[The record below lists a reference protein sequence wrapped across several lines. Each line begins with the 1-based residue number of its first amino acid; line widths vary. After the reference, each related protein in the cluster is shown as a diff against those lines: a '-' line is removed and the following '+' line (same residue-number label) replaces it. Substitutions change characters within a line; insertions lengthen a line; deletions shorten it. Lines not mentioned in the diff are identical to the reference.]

1 MARVLR
7 SRRAAVGV
15 AFLGVLALLGIFAE
29 WIAAPA
35 PLIATGPFEVLPAVV
50 HHDRFVGLPESA
62 AAALYKDRDVLWP
75 LVHAGPTT
83 PTSVGPHAGLSRAH
97 PLGTDGLGRDVFA
110 RLVYGARTALGLSL
124 GAILLSIALGVA
136 LGGLAGLRGGFW
148 NDRLMRLVETVDTF
162 PAIIV
167 VALVR
172 AMEHTPSAL
181 SLVLAVAIVRWAEV
195 ARLVRAE
202 VLRASTEGYVLA
214 ARALGASPI
223 RIFYT
228 HILRNAA
235 GPILTSAVFGVASV
249 VLLEAA
255 ISFLAMGAPTPD
267 ASWGE
272 TLAQGASLWM
282 LPTGAEDGARA
293 DAAALR
299 LLLAPAFFLLITIV
313 GSYLVAESLR
323 NAMEPRTAR
332 GTPPRAARRDPDA
345 PFTLRNPRKPR
356 AAAPPHP

>member
-1 MARVLR
+1 VTHVRVILARVLR
-7 SRRAAVGV
+7 SRRAAVGISM
-15 AFLGVLALLGIFAE
+15 LGVLALLGVFAE

-35 PLIATGPFEVLPAVV
+35 PIVALGPLEVLPAVV
-50 HHDRFVGLPESA
+50 HHERFDDLPESTA
-62 AAALYKDRDVLWP
+62 EALYQGRAAVWP
-75 LVHAGPTT
+75 LVRAGPATL
-83 PTSVGPHAGLSRAH
+83 TSEGAHSPPSRSH
-97 PLGTDGLGRDVFA
+97 PLGTDGNGRDVLA

-124 GAILLSIALGVA
+124 GAILLSMALGTA

-148 NDRLMRLVETVDTF
+148 NDALVRLVETVDTF

-172 AMEHTPSAL
+172 AIERTPSAL
-181 SLVLAVAIVRWAEV
+181 SLVIAVAIVRWAEV

-202 VLRASTEGYVLA
+202 VLRASSEGYVVA

-235 GPILTSAVFGVASV
+235 GPILTSGVFGVAAI

-255 ISFLAMGAPTPD
+255 ISFLAIGAPTRD

-272 TLAQGASLWM
+272 TIAQGATLW
-282 LPTGAEDGARA
+282 LRPPGAGAA
-293 DAAALR
+293 PGPGATTALR
-299 LLLAPAFFLLITIV
+299 LLLAPGVFLLVTIV
-313 GSYLVAESLR
+313 GSYLVAEAVR
-323 NAMEPRTAR
+323 NAMEPKTAR
-332 GTPPRAARRDPDA
+332 GAPPREREPFHLLTRR
-345 PFTLRNPRKPR
+345 KKQG
-356 AAAPPHP
+356 

>member
-1 MARVLR
+1 MTHVRVLVTR
-7 SRRAAVGV
+7 VVHSRRALVGF

-29 WIAAPA
+29 WFAAPA
-35 PLIATGPFEVLPAVV
+35 PIIAEAPFEVLPAVM
-50 HHDRFVGLPESA
+50 HHERFESLPESA
-62 AAALYKDRDVLWP
+62 SAALYKDRGVLWP

-83 PTSVGPHAGLSRAH
+83 PTTVGPHAEPSSAH
-97 PLGTDGLGRDVFA
+97 PLGTDGNGRDVFA

-124 GAILLSIALGVA
+124 FAILLSIAFGIA

-148 NDRLMRLVETVDTF
+148 NNTLVRLVETVDTF

-172 AMEHTPSAL
+172 AMERTPSGL
-181 SLVLAVAIVRWAEV
+181 SLVIAVAIVRFAEV

-202 VLRASTEGYVLA
+202 VLRAGSEGYVLA
-214 ARALGASPI
+214 SRALGASPI

-235 GPILTSAVFGVASV
+235 GPILTSSVFGIAAV

-255 ISFLAMGAPTPD
+255 ISFLAMGAPTID

-272 TLAQGASLWM
+272 TLAQGATL
-282 LPTGAEDGARA
+282 LARPPNA
-293 DAAALR
+293 QNDAALGAAALR
-299 LLLAPAFFLLITIV
+299 LLIAPGFFLLITVV
-313 GSYLVAESLR
+313 GSYLLAEAIR
-323 NAMEPRTAR
+323 NAMEPRTSR
-332 GTPPRAARRDPDA
+332 GTLRRPPAGP
-345 PFTLRNPRKPR
+345 
-356 AAAPPHP
+356 